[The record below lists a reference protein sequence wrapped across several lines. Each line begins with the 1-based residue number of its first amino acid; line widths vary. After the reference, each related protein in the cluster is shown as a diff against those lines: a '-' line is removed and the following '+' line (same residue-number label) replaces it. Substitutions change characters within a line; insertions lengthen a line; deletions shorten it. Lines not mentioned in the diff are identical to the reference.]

1 MHSKCTVIQ
10 LANLNYEVCRSI
22 YVLCV
27 AQLVNLSPCKTRGA
41 HALAALPD
49 YLITTFIKAETL
61 LLSA

>member
-1 MHSKCTVIQ
+1 MHLKCTVIQ
-10 LANLNYEVCRSI
+10 LATLNFKVCRSI

-27 AQLVNLSPCKTRGA
+27 AQHVNLSSCITRGV